1 MRMKINEFQAVA
13 EWQWDLDESA
23 DDTCGICRTK
33 FEGCCAR
40 CKYPG
45 DECPISKLLASVAKL
60 PLTL

>member
-1 MRMKINEFQAVA
+1 MKMKINEFQAVA
-13 EWQWDLDESA
+13 EWQWDLDETA

-45 DECPISKLLASVAKL
+45 DECPISESDDLSLSLK
-60 PLTL
+60 TFH